1 MRAFTTSRR
10 GHPTPGFSSRW
21 VSQRRGLSLGTLP
34 FVPVERSPARPSL
47 GSRSL
52 QPIKVRGMP
61 RRRFEPWCS
70 TRFGSSQCTECSP
83 GQMHA
88 TFGRS
93 AFLSALV
100 SGERASFARAH
111 GSRVHGPRTLSTPS
125 SSPSATPANKRPQL
139 SRDPLA
145 DTRGNVMDPGMVGG
159 IVGGV
164 IGVMGGLV
172 GTYFSVRNTAEPR
185 ERTFMIQVAVGR
197 VASGHAVLGWSFGFA
212 ATVQLPV
219 VGAVRDC
226 AASGHPLVQ
235 SPSAQDPGGRGC
247 GQATLR

>member
-10 GHPTPGFSSRW
+10 GHPTLGFSSRW

-185 ERTFMIQVAVGR
+185 ERTFMISSR
-197 VASGHAVLGWSFGFA
+197 
-212 ATVQLPV
+212 
-219 VGAVRDC
+219 
-226 AASGHPLVQ
+226 
-235 SPSAQDPGGRGC
+235 GGSRG
-247 GQATLR
+247 